1 MVNVGTA
8 PRIVQKLEEIIRL
21 AKQDPIA
28 LMRAEKVPWIKLNK
42 SRNAVT
48 AGVIPADPA
57 GPPFALFHGRRTD
70 DCAVCRMLGPGAVNK
85 KA

>member
-28 LMRAEKVPWIKLNK
+28 LMRAAKVPWIKLNK
-42 SRNAVT
+42 SRNALT
-48 AGVIPADPA
+48 AGVIYADASRATVRVIP
-57 GPPFALFHGRRTD
+57 RTKN
-70 DCAVCRMLGPGAVNK
+70 R
-85 KA
+85 

>member
-48 AGVIPADPA
+48 AGVIPADASRATVRVIP
-57 GPPFALFHGRRTD
+57 RTKN
-70 DCAVCRMLGPGAVNK
+70 R
-85 KA
+85 